1 MPLIHSASKAD
12 VGENIGRERE
22 AGKPERQSIAI
33 ALNVQRE
40 AQHAHHDPEHKE
52 AHHGRV
58 ERTRAG

>member
-1 MPLIHSASKAD
+1 MPLEKGASDAVRRK
-12 VGENIGRERE
+12 NIAEMRD
-22 AGKPERQSIAI
+22 AGHPLAQSIA
-33 ALNVQRE
+33 AAYNQQRE